1 MNASVRSKSSKTS
14 NAAKQ
19 IYTCKLVFYSCKFV
33 RYTCKSPLNSTQQSL
48 NLMLISQI
56 WQHVISSIVNLFH
69 FVSFCLWSFCSQNI
83 FLAISSTMVVVL
95 TVNEMTIDKTTVNE
109 INVYET
115 TLCEMTVNGM

>member
-69 FVSFCLWSFCSQNI
+69 FVSFCLWSFCSQNLFP

-95 TVNEMTIDKTTVNE
+95 TVNEMAIDVNE
-109 INVYET
+109 ITVDEMNLY
-115 TLCEMTVNGM
+115 EMTVD